1 MVYHPNIAEVLDAG
15 YPAIIA
21 QPLGHFIFFAL
32 AVEQLSRHIRR
43 LGAYYGGN
51 PVREGGDG
59 CASTSK
65 GRNGL
70 RGRFAFER
78 RRTNVDPPA
87 ANDWLRTAGFD
98 GGRCATGETMSESAD
113 RSDLTPGACGSE
125 RLIATLYDDLRAMA
139 ARKLARERDNLTLQP
154 TALVHEAW
162 LRVEGSG
169 QSSWQNRAHF
179 FAAAAEAM
187 RRILIDR
194 ARQRKALRHGGGAQR
209 VDLDELQIQT
219 EHKDEE
225 MLAVNDALEAFA
237 AEHPQQAELVKL
249 RYFAGMTIEEAA
261 SAMEVSPATA
271 KRWWTFARAWLYRE
285 ISR

>member
-1 MVYHPNIAEVLDAG
+1 
-15 YPAIIA
+15 
-21 QPLGHFIFFAL
+21 
-32 AVEQLSRHIRR
+32 
-43 LGAYYGGN
+43 
-51 PVREGGDG
+51 
-59 CASTSK
+59 
-65 GRNGL
+65 
-70 RGRFAFER
+70 
-78 RRTNVDPPA
+78 
-87 ANDWLRTAGFD
+87 
-98 GGRCATGETMSESAD
+98 MSESMDFSNVSAEA
-113 RSDLTPGACGSE
+113 RGSE
-125 RLIATLYDDLRAMA
+125 QLVAMLYDELRAMA

-162 LRVEGSG
+162 LRVEGGG
-169 QSSWQNRAHF
+169 QISWENRAHF

-209 VDLDELQIQT
+209 VGIDEVQIQT

-237 AEHPQQAELVKL
+237 AEHPQQAQLVKL

-261 SAMEVSPATA
+261 AAMNVSPATA

-285 ISR
+285 IGE